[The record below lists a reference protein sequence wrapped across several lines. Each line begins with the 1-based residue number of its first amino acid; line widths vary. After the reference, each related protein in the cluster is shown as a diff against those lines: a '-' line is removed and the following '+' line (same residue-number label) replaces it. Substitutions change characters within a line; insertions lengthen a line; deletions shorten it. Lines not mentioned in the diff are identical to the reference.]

1 MADVAN
7 LPGASSSQKMS
18 SKLLRQK
25 AQEFLTSRKYAN
37 NLVDII
43 SQWDVMSFIKIES
56 TLSCLLT
63 IETIFVEVLKR
74 GDMYLERTISLTISE
89 PSPEARYINW
99 LRNYYE
105 ELWEKILASMEKY
118 RPAIQLQALTTAL
131 KLMAEEGKNPL
142 EPISNLG
149 YYFPFHRLKPIL
161 MKLLS
166 PEKDNASL
174 ISRFQEIIEYPDA
187 LYYTWK
193 CLPSLT
199 PKRQPHEIYIK
210 NLLEL
215 IHKLSLP
222 KEIEENEM
230 LFTVP
235 KNEILFT
242 VPKNEIFEN
251 KNLLCKPEQATKNFI
266 WDQAGARRALNK
278 VWACVMHW
286 ELTPQLHKQLL
297 IVLLERVLPH
307 LEKPVLLTDFLM
319 DSLDADGPIGLLALQ
334 GVFLLVTKHNLE
346 YPNIF
351 TKLYSMFEPEIFHTK
366 YKARLFYLSDLF
378 LSSTHLPEALVAA
391 FAKRLAR
398 LTLVA
403 PPEDILVILL
413 FVGNLLLRHPG
424 LKRLIDHPQEGE
436 ISEENNGAGDPF
448 LMEERDPLLSN
459 ALLSSLW
466 EIKALQYHIVPS
478 IASAAR
484 FIREPL
490 PSVEY
495 DIVSALERTGD
506 HLFDNELKNKVK
518 DIMLTFERPNS
529 MALPKGERL
538 LQYWQLTTMH

>member
-1 MADVAN
+1 MADAID
-7 LPGASSSQKMS
+7 LPGASPSQKMS

-25 AQEFLTSRKYAN
+25 AQEFLTSRKHAN

-43 SQWDVMSFIKIES
+43 SQWDES

-63 IETIFVEVLKR
+63 IETIFVEVLRR

-89 PSPEARYINW
+89 PSPEARYIEW
-99 LRNYYE
+99 LRNCYE
-105 ELWEKILASMEKY
+105 EVWEKILDSMEKY
-118 RPAIQLQALTTAL
+118 RPAVKQQALTTAI
-131 KLMAEEGKNPL
+131 KLMAEEGRNPL
-142 EPISNLG
+142 EPIGNVG
-149 YYFPFHRLKPIL
+149 YYFPLHRLKPML

-166 PEKDNASL
+166 PEEDNTNL
-174 ISRFQEIIEYPDA
+174 ISRFQEVTEYPDA

-199 PKRQPHEIYIK
+199 PKRQPHEIYIQ

-222 KEIEENEM
+222 KEIEESKM
-230 LFTVP
+230 S
-235 KNEILFT
+235 
-242 VPKNEIFEN
+242 EN
-251 KNLLCKPEQATKNFI
+251 KNLLCKPHQATKSFV

-286 ELTPQLHKQLL
+286 ELTPQSHKKLL
-297 IVLLERVLPH
+297 IVLLERVMPH

-334 GVFLLVTKHNLE
+334 
-346 YPNIF
+346 
-351 TKLYSMFEPEIFHTK
+351 EIFHTK
-366 YKARLFYLSDLF
+366 YKPRLFYLSDLF

-403 PPEDILVILL
+403 PPEDILIILL

-424 LKRLIDHPQEGE
+424 LKRLIDRPQGGE
-436 ISEENNGAGDPF
+436 TEQNNGAGDPF
-448 LMEERDPLLSN
+448 LMEERDPLSSN

-466 EIKALQYHIVPS
+466 EIKALQWHIMPS
-478 IASAAR
+478 IASTAR

-495 DIVSALERTGD
+495 DMASALERTGG
-506 HLFDNELKNKVK
+506 HLFDSELKNKVK

-529 MALPKGERL
+529 MMLPKGERL
-538 LQYWQLTTMH
+538 LQYWQLTTTMH

>member
-1 MADVAN
+1 MADAAD
-7 LPGASSSQKMS
+7 LPGASSNQKMS

-25 AQEFLTSRKYAN
+25 AQEFLTSRRYAN

-43 SQWDVMSFIKIES
+43 SQWDES
-56 TLSCLLT
+56 TSSCLLT

-99 LRNYYE
+99 LRNCYE
-105 ELWEKILASMEKY
+105 EIWEKILASMEKC
-118 RPAIQLQALTTAL
+118 RPAIQLQALTTAI
-131 KLMAEEGKNPL
+131 KLMAEE
-142 EPISNLG
+142 
-149 YYFPFHRLKPIL
+149 
-161 MKLLS
+161 
-166 PEKDNASL
+166 
-174 ISRFQEIIEYPDA
+174 
-187 LYYTWK
+187 
-193 CLPSLT
+193 
-199 PKRQPHEIYIK
+199 
-210 NLLEL
+210 
-215 IHKLSLP
+215 
-222 KEIEENEM
+222 ENEM
-230 LFTVP
+230 S
-235 KNEILFT
+235 
-242 VPKNEIFEN
+242 EN
-251 KNLLCKPEQATKNFI
+251 KNLLCKPQQATKNFI

-297 IVLLERVLPH
+297 IVLLERVMPH

-403 PPEDILVILL
+403 PPEDILIILL

-424 LKRLIDHPQEGE
+424 LKRLIDHPQGGE
-436 ISEENNGAGDPF
+436 VSSGENNGAGDPF

-466 EIKALQYHIVPS
+466 EIKALQWHIVPS
-478 IASAAR
+478 IASTAR

-495 DIVSALERTGD
+495 DMASALERTGG
-506 HLFDNELKNKVK
+506 HLFDSELKNKVK

>member
-1 MADVAN
+1 MADASD
-7 LPGASSSQKMS
+7 LPGASSMQKMS
-18 SKLLRQK
+18 TRTLRQK
-25 AQEFLTSRKYAN
+25 AQEFLSSKKYAN

-43 SQWDVMSFIKIES
+43 GQWDES
-56 TLSCLLT
+56 TSSCLLT
-63 IETIFVEVLKR
+63 IETIFVELLKR
-74 GDMYLERTISLTISE
+74 GEMLIERTITLTISE
-89 PSPEARYINW
+89 PNAETRYINW
-99 LRNYYE
+99 LRNCYE
-105 ELWEKILASMEKY
+105 EVWEKILISMEKS
-118 RPAIQLQALTTAL
+118 RPTVQLQALTTAL
-131 KLMAEEGKNPL
+131 KLLAEEGKTPL
-142 EPISNLG
+142 ESIGNLG
-149 YYFPFHRLKPIL
+149 YYFPLHRLKPIL
-161 MKLLS
+161 MCLLS
-166 PEKDNASL
+166 PDKDNVNL
-174 ISRFQEIIEYPDA
+174 ISRFQEIAGYSDA
-187 LYYTWK
+187 LYYSWK

-215 IHKLSLP
+215 IDKLPLP
-222 KEIEENEM
+222 VDMEENE
-230 LFTVP
+230 LSR
-235 KNEILFT
+235 
-242 VPKNEIFEN
+242 N
-251 KNLLCKPEQATKNFI
+251 KQLLCGPQAVTDSFV
-266 WDQAGARRALNK
+266 WDQVGVRRALNK
-278 VWACVMHW
+278 VWACVMQW

-297 IVLLERVLPH
+297 IVLLERVMSH
-307 LEKPVLLTDFLM
+307 LEKPILLTDFLM

-403 PPEDILVILL
+403 PPEDILIILL

-424 LKRLIDHPQEGE
+424 LKRLIDHPSQGEVISDEGT
-436 ISEENNGAGDPF
+436 GTGDPF

-466 EIKALQYHIVPS
+466 EIKALQWHILPS
-478 IASAAR
+478 IATAAR

-495 DIVSALERTGD
+495 DMASALERTGG
-506 HLFDNELKNKVK
+506 HMFDRELRSKVK
-518 DIMLTFERPNS
+518 DIMLTFERPDS

-538 LQYWQLTTMH
+538 LQYWQLTSMH